1 MVITVFNRSF
11 KAAFMI
17 TSVIAACSLLPA
29 CTQNQPEAMTNNE
42 TETSNSASP
51 TNSALP
57 NSSAANNSESK
68 LNSVAATASSTYVSA
83 EPLSGRRIKVSVTAK
98 DKTLYIRNCNGAIAP
113 SLINAQTKD
122 PVWGG
127 VSDACLSADIV
138 IPKGE
143 TLTFVTHINDDNL
156 PLDQSYKAVIGA
168 LSYDSFEEASKS
180 DKAAELD
187 ISQQTSN
194 EFNLL
199 P

>member
-1 MVITVFNRSF
+1 MVISVYHRSF
-11 KAAFMI
+11 KAAFI
-17 TSVIAACSLLPA
+17 IPSVIAGCSLLPA
-29 CTQNQPEAMTNNE
+29 CTPNQPEAMANHE
-42 TETSNSASP
+42 PATSNTAF
-51 TNSALP
+51 P
-57 NSSAANNSESK
+57 NSSAAK
-68 LNSVAATASSTYVSA
+68 AASMSSTYVSA
-83 EPLSGRRIKVSVTAK
+83 EPLSGRRIKVSVTAQ

-156 PLDQSYKAVIGA
+156 PLDVAYKVVIGA

-180 DKAAELD
+180 DKVGELD

-194 EFNLL
+194 EFKLL